1 MLRSK
6 KDGKRTV
13 GMLAA
18 LLLVLALALAAC
30 GGNNNAGE
38 NSGANSNGGAAAGSN
53 GAAGETNGGAAE
65 SGADQGEAAAPQ
77 ERTLTDALGN
87 EVTIPANPQ
96 RIIASYLEDHL
107 LTLGVVPV
115 AQWSVPNGVQDY
127 LQPAGLEGVPTIS
140 YNLPPE
146 EVASFNPD
154 LLIIGSES
162 LVQNDL
168 YSQYSKIAPTFVLG
182 DQIANDWRAALS
194 KIGEV
199 LGKEEE
205 AKAALEAYDQ
215 KVQETK
221 AKLEGKLEGK
231 SIAIL
236 WLTAKQFYMVDTKTA
251 SGAVV
256 FGDLGVNPPNVY
268 TEIPEENRASWNPI
282 SLEKL
287 SELTADYIFLVN
299 YEEGQTD
306 SLIESDLWKTIPAV
320 KAGHVYEMDKNRSW
334 LYSGAIAGQLV
345 LEDIERVLGE

>member
-6 KDGKRTV
+6 KEGKRTA
-13 GMLAA
+13 GMFAA

-38 NSGANSNGGAAAGSN
+38 SN
-53 GAAGETNGGAAE
+53 GAASGSDNAAGGTNGGTAGNGAE
-65 SGADQGEAAAPQ
+65 QEEAANPQ

-87 EVTIPANPQ
+87 DVTIPANPQ
-96 RIIASYLEDHL
+96 RIIAPYLEDHL
-107 LTLGVVPV
+107 LTLGVMPA

-127 LQPAGLEGVPTIS
+127 LQAAGLEGVPTIS

-146 EVASFNPD
+146 EVVSFNPD
-154 LLIIGSES
+154 LIIVNSPS

-168 YSQYSKIAPTFVLG
+168 YSQYSKIAPTFVLS
-182 DQIANDWRAALS
+182 DETTADWRAALS

-221 AKLEGKLEGK
+221 AKLEGKLEGQ

-256 FGDLGVNPPNVY
+256 YGDLGVNPPNIM